1 MKSKVREKK
10 ENGKGGNRY
19 SAKKEKDGWDMHF
32 TTHGV
37 FS

>member
-1 MKSKVREKK
+1 M
-10 ENGKGGNRY
+10 GKGAIDTAPR
-19 SAKKEKDGWDMHF
+19 KKEKDGWDMHF